1 MISQLHH
8 SHVVFCSVLLLSF
21 FRSCGNPNGN
31 IVPRGVAAF
40 YTSDDKLLHAIV
52 LQTNG
57 DMTEVYWTDPS
68 KASRV
73 PLAQTKITD
82 VVGVGGYYSSHDKMR
97 HALIAEASGAIW
109 DFPYNSAT
117 PGALRQIKPST
128 TIIGHIQAI
137 DGYATSDGEQHII
150 IGTDQKMVF
159 QLRYA
164 EDDSTHV
171 EALLIGPA
179 YNDGAFNG
187 VAGSEVSGGKEQVV
201 AVTDNNVYTSQFS
214 GTNSPSVQQCVPDSH
229 CDTKEL
235 CRTGFTFGESPAPG
249 QSAISYTT
257 FQARPFGTSGNTG
270 IIAQVPAKKTQSA
283 YDVFLQ
289 SGLNCLEDSYSVQL
303 PPVWQTG
310 PKVVVALGTLTDSK
324 GIQHGIV
331 GTIAGVLIDIPIP
344 TTPNTSAN
352 PVNMTTFTP

>member
-1 MISQLHH
+1 MISLFRH
-8 SHVVFCSVLLLSF
+8 SHIIVCSVLLLSF

-40 YTSDDKLLHAIV
+40 YTPDDKLLHAIV

-68 KASRV
+68 KVSKVR
-73 PLAQTKITD
+73 LAQTTFTD

-109 DFPYNSAT
+109 DFPYNSDT
-117 PGALRQIKPST
+117 PGTLRQIKPSPAIT
-128 TIIGHIQAI
+128 GHVQAI

-150 IGTDQKMVF
+150 IATDQKTVI

-164 EDDSTHV
+164 ENDSTHV
-171 EALLIGPA
+171 DALLIGPA

-187 VAGSEVSGGKEQVV
+187 VAGAQVSDGKEQVV
-201 AVTDNNVYTSQFS
+201 AVTANNVYTSQFS

-235 CRTGFTFGESPAPG
+235 CRTAFTLGQTGQAPPV
-249 QSAISYTT
+249 SFTT

-270 IIAQVPAKKTQSA
+270 IIGQVSAAKGQPAS
-283 YDVFLQ
+283 DVFLQ
-289 SGLNCLEDSYSVQL
+289 SGLNCLADSYSVQL
-303 PPVWQTG
+303 PPIWMTG

-324 GIQHGIV
+324 GVQHGIV

-344 TTPNTSAN
+344 ATPNTSSN